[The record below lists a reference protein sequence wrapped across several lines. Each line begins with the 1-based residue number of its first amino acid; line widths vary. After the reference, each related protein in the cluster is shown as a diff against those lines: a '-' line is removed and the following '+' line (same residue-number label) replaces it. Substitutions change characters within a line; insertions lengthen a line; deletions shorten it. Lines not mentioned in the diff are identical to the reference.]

1 MSVAAF
7 LLAIAGI
14 FLIGAAGE
22 AVFRR
27 TNVPDVI
34 WLILVGIV
42 LGPVLGFVTREEL
55 TGVAPYF
62 AAVTLVVVLFE
73 GGSKLDLADVSRAA
87 PRSALL
93 AVCSFVLAVIAVAA
107 LSMGAR
113 LVGWLPGEWGWTH
126 GLLLGSILGGSS
138 SIIIMPAMQQ
148 AKVVPRVASLVG
160 LESAFTDAFCVVVAS
175 ALIDVLAISAAPG
188 QSPATALLVSFAIG
202 GGMGT
207 VSGAA
212 WLLVLRFLRNSDH
225 AYPITLSSLIVLYV
239 AIDHA
244 GGSAALGILAFAV
257 IVGNARSIGAKVGLS
272 EQSGLGRDVRGFHA
286 QMAFIIKSFFFTF
299 IGAMLGPP
307 LGLLVLGVLL
317 GLLVFGARIPGVLAA
332 TLATDFTPREKKI
345 IMVSLPRGM
354 AAGVL
359 ATLPAAAGVPGTD
372 SLPTVVFAA
381 VFTTILV
388 FAVGF
393 PLVRRSLPAPPL
405 EQPETA
411 AGPASLGQPT
421 SDHSPP
427 SLEHAGPVG
436 AARSVEEL
444 AVDPSGVTVPSLDPP
459 VSAEVS
465 QSVEA
470 AAVPSP
476 GDPKAP
482 SDS

>member
-1 MSVAAF
+1 MPRS
-7 LLAIAGI
+7 
-14 FLIGAAGE
+14 
-22 AVFRR
+22 
-27 TNVPDVI
+27 
-34 WLILVGIV
+34 
-42 LGPVLGFVTREEL
+42 
-55 TGVAPYF
+55 
-62 AAVTLVVVLFE
+62 
-73 GGSKLDLADVSRAA
+73 GSVSRAA
-87 PRSALL
+87 
-93 AVCSFVLAVIAVAA
+93 
-107 LSMGAR
+107 
-113 LVGWLPGEWGWTH
+113 
-126 GLLLGSILGGSS
+126 
-138 SIIIMPAMQQ
+138 
-148 AKVVPRVASLVG
+148 
-160 LESAFTDAFCVVVAS
+160 
-175 ALIDVLAISAAPG
+175 
-188 QSPATALLVSFAIG
+188 
-202 GGMGT
+202 
-207 VSGAA
+207 
-212 WLLVLRFLRNSDH
+212 SDE
-225 AYPITLSSLIVLYV
+225 TS
-239 AIDHA
+239 
-244 GGSAALGILAFAV
+244 
-257 IVGNARSIGAKVGLS
+257 
-272 EQSGLGRDVRGFHA
+272 
-286 QMAFIIKSFFFTF
+286 
-299 IGAMLGPP
+299 AMLGPP

-393 PLVRRSLPAPPL
+393 PLVRRSLPPTL

-421 SDHSPP
+421 SDRSPP

-436 AARSVEEL
+436 AALSVEQL

-476 GDPKAP
+476 VDPKLP

>member
-1 MSVAAF
+1 MTVAAF

-42 LGPVLGFVTREEL
+42 LGPALHFVTRDQL
-55 TGVAPYF
+55 AGVAPYF

-73 GGSKLDLADVSRAA
+73 GGTKLELSDVSRAA

-93 AVCSFVLAVIAVAA
+93 AVSTFVLATTAVAG
-107 LSMGAR
+107 LSMAAR
-113 LVGWLPGEWGWTH
+113 WVGWLPGEWSWTH
-126 GLLLGSILGGSS
+126 GFLLGAILGGSS

-148 AKVVPRVASLVG
+148 AKVDPRIASLVG
-160 LESAFTDAFCVVVAS
+160 LESAFTDAFCVVAAS
-175 ALIDVLAISAAPG
+175 ALIDVLSARAAAG

-202 GGMGT
+202 GGMGA

-212 WLLVLRFLRNSDH
+212 WLLVLRFLRDSEH
-225 AYPITLSSLIVLYV
+225 AYPITLSSLLVLYV

-244 GGSAALGILAFAV
+244 GGSAALGILTFAV
-257 IVGNARSIGAKVGLS
+257 IVGNAKAIGAKVGLT
-272 EQSGLGRDVRGFHA
+272 EQRGLGRDVRGFHA

-307 LGLLVLGVLL
+307 LGLIAFGILL
-317 GLLVFGARIPGVLAA
+317 GLLLFGARIPGVLAA
-332 TLATDFTPREKKI
+332 TLGTSFVPAEKRL

-359 ATLPAAAGVPGTD
+359 ATLPAAAGVPATEG
-372 SLPTVVFAA
+372 LPTAVFAA
-381 VFTTILV
+381 VFTTILT

-393 PLVRRSLPAPPL
+393 PWARRALVKAEPSSTPASS
-405 EQPETA
+405 EQPA
-411 AGPASLGQPT
+411 APEVPEPPEPTKGQ
-421 SDHSPP
+421 
-427 SLEHAGPVG
+427 
-436 AARSVEEL
+436 
-444 AVDPSGVTVPSLDPP
+444 
-459 VSAEVS
+459 
-465 QSVEA
+465 
-470 AAVPSP
+470 
-476 GDPKAP
+476 
-482 SDS
+482 